1 MSVPQSLN
9 ISTALCLIKSKPKH
23 LTVQEYIRALRPHIR
38 TIHRN
43 GQVYRQIDHSAFWQ
57 DQHDG
62 LKAILEKERDATFIL
77 KQQNDTLESQVTQLL
92 ARSKPGRKRKVEQEE
107 PEKVKKLKAGTIA
120 ITEFGLAADIDPVIK
135 AMRHIH
141 RVQTLCRGRMWSTDS
156 NELAYNLIQ
165 TMQAMENIIDPLA
178 NKKHSADSCKQT
190 ITAVARSCIT
200 VFHGLKRMESLDSD
214 DGFPSHVV
222 HACVCFFGIVF
233 TSIENA
239 ARLQVE
245 SKQPDRGTAILQA
258 LSTLAN
264 SLINILRGSS
274 PNCPSHAEILE
285 GATYDLL
292 HRLGETTHELL
303 MDGPRHDDIEH
314 EMQKLPLPDDRR
326 LDPVRQTVVRTMLT
340 AAPFLLDCLRKALIG
355 AQDQPLAAFARLKLQ
370 RTLVDRIFGPGTRG
384 PNASEDVLRLPEVF
398 GEPPMAAE
406 PIKKEDTQTK
416 TDQFEEEIWALVGW
430 DILAFED
437 KLHCFDKYNKL
448 FRMTCSH
455 ELAFDVSLISLES
468 AGSGCKVVEQQL
480 HDKKAFQGGHSCTLA
495 SMPPSISSLPAG
507 DRSPSSSPPHPP
519 ARKRKKPS
527 AATTAAATPSASS
540 QPPASL
546 GRQQSIQNLFA
557 DQASAAASPSTA
569 TDSSPN
575 RKKVKNQ
582 PFNMQSDMY
591 SFSSKV
597 IGGNLPAATST
608 TRRTP
613 GRLNKGFTPKAGTTK
628 LVVKT
633 LKPQPAWDG
642 NKYFEDTWAQLDRAL
657 NVIFTQAPVDFSM
670 EELYRGVE
678 NLCRQKR
685 AEEIYVKLSSKC
697 KAHVRGPM
705 KTSLL
710 SKQRQSN
717 VQVLDDVLGAWTAWS
732 KQMTVIRCIFYYMDR
747 SYLLQTSRGSLQDV
761 TIKIFR
767 DNIFEDPSLK
777 LAIIDGACDL
787 ISADRAGQ
795 ELEPSHL
802 SQAIT
807 MFHDLAT
814 YSTSFEPRM
823 LASAQRYVVEWANE
837 KSAEKPLPEYV
848 NEAVTFMTKEIER
861 CELFD
866 TGSQIV
872 FDDKNDTQMV
882 VRLLSLKTRLDHI
895 WRTSFHRS
903 EELGH
908 ALRESFETFINKT
921 KKAAATHGTDNS
933 RTGEMIAKYVDQL
946 LRGGAKV
953 IPTDLTLHARD
964 NAGKEEFDDNEAM
977 DEDSE
982 VNAQLD
988 QVLDLF
994 RFVHGKAV
1002 FEAFYKKD
1010 LARRL
1015 LMGRSASAD
1024 AERSMLAR
1032 LKTECGAE
1040 FTHNL
1045 EQMFKD
1051 VELAREEMSSYK
1063 SRMEEREERPKVDLN
1078 VNVLS
1083 AAAWPTYPDV
1093 PVVIPADIKTA
1104 IDEYERH
1111 YKSKHSGRKL
1121 DWKHSLAHCQMK
1133 AKFAKGTKELVVS
1146 SFQAIILLLFNGI
1159 DATTHLTYD
1168 FIKSESGLPEAEVNR
1183 TLQSLACAK
1192 LRPLAKH
1199 PKGREISPTDTFTV
1213 DPSFWHDKYRVKI
1226 NQVQLKETKEENKE
1240 THERV
1245 AADRNFEC
1253 QAAVVRV
1260 MKSRKTI
1267 GHSELIAEVIT
1278 ATRSRGVLDVKD
1290 IKKNI
1295 DRLIE
1300 KDYMER
1306 EEGNMYS
1313 YIA

>member
-1 MSVPQSLN
+1 MSIPQSLN

-92 ARSKPGRKRKVEQEE
+92 ARSKPGRKRKAEQEE

-406 PIKKEDTQTK
+406 PIKKEDIQTK

-437 KLHCFDKYNKL
+437 KLHCFDKYNKP

-519 ARKRKKPS
+519 ARKRKRPS

-767 DNIFEDPSLK
+767 DNIFEDPNLK

-1093 PVVIPADIKTA
+1093 PVVIPTDIKTA

-1159 DATTHLTYD
+1159 DASTHLTHD

>member
-1 MSVPQSLN
+1 MSIPQSLN

-200 VFHGLKRMESLDSD
+200 VFHGLKRMESLDSN

-239 ARLQVE
+239 ARLQAE

-264 SLINILRGSS
+264 SLITILRGSS

-303 MDGPRHDDIEH
+303 MDGPQHDDIEH
-314 EMQKLPLPDDRR
+314 EVQKLPLPDDKR
-326 LDPVRQTVVRTMLT
+326 LDPVRQTAMRTMLT

-384 PNASEDVLRLPEVF
+384 PNASEDVLGLPEVF
-398 GEPPMAAE
+398 GEPPMAAN
-406 PIKKEDTQTK
+406 PIKKEDIRTK

-430 DILAFED
+430 DILACED
-437 KLHCFDKYNKL
+437 KLHCFDTYNKL
-448 FRMTCSH
+448 FEMSCSH
-455 ELAFDVSLISLES
+455 GLALDVFFIDLES
-468 AGSGCKVVEQQL
+468 AGSGCKVVEQQS
-480 HDKKAFQGGHSCTLA
+480 HDEKVLQGGHSCTPA

-519 ARKRKKPS
+519 ARKRKRPS

-608 TRRTP
+608 ARRTP

-767 DNIFEDPSLK
+767 DNIFEDPDLK

-882 VRLLSLKTRLDHI
+882 VRLLSLKTRLDHV
-895 WRTSFHRS
+895 WRTAFHRS

>member
-1 MSVPQSLN
+1 MSIPQPLN

-141 RVQTLCRGRMWSTDS
+141 RVQALCRGRMWSTDS

-406 PIKKEDTQTK
+406 PIKKEDIQTK
-416 TDQFEEEIWALVGW
+416 TNQFEEEIWALVGW

-448 FRMTCSH
+448 FRMTCSQ

-519 ARKRKKPS
+519 ARKRKRPS

-597 IGGNLPAATST
+597 IGGNLPATTST

-767 DNIFEDPSLK
+767 DNIFEHPNLK

-1093 PVVIPADIKTA
+1093 PVVIPTDIKTA

-1159 DATTHLTYD
+1159 DASTHLTHD

>member
-1 MSVPQSLN
+1 MSIPQSLN

-23 LTVQEYIRALRPHIR
+23 LTVQGYNP
-38 TIHRN
+38 
-43 GQVYRQIDHSAFWQ
+43 FWQ
-57 DQHDG
+57 DQYDG
-62 LKAILEKERDATFIL
+62 LKAILEKERDATFVL

-190 ITAVARSCIT
+190 ITAVARTCIT
-200 VFHGLKRMESLDSD
+200 VFHGLKRMESLNSN

-222 HACVCFFGIVF
+222 HACVCFFGILF

-245 SKQPDRGTAILQA
+245 SKQPDRGTAVLQA

-406 PIKKEDTQTK
+406 PIKKEDIQTK

-430 DILAFED
+430 DILACED
-437 KLHCFDKYNKL
+437 RF
-448 FRMTCSH
+448 
-455 ELAFDVSLISLES
+455 
-468 AGSGCKVVEQQL
+468 
-480 HDKKAFQGGHSCTLA
+480 HSCTLA

-519 ARKRKKPS
+519 AKKRKRPS

-767 DNIFEDPSLK
+767 DNIFEDPNLK
-777 LAIIDGACDL
+777 LAIIDGACEL

-861 CELFD
+861 CELFGLDQSTRRDLLALLEEHIIKEKVDYLTNQDSVADLLDDYAVNDLEQLHSLLQRRRLGSKIKPAFARWVED

>member
-1 MSVPQSLN
+1 M
-9 ISTALCLIKSKPKH
+9 I
-23 LTVQEYIRALRPHIR
+23 EYIRALRPHIR

-77 KQQNDTLESQVTQLL
+77 KQQNDALESQVTQLL

-120 ITEFGLAADIDPVIK
+120 ITEFGLAANIDP

-141 RVQTLCRGRMWSTDS
+141 RAQTLCRGRMWSTDS

-200 VFHGLKRMESLDSD
+200 VFHGLKRMESLDSN

-222 HACVCFFGIVF
+222 HACMCFFGILF
-233 TSIENA
+233 TGIENA

-314 EMQKLPLPDDRR
+314 EMQKLPLPDDKR
-326 LDPVRQTVVRTMLT
+326 LDPGRQTVVRTMLT

-406 PIKKEDTQTK
+406 PIKKEDIQTK

-430 DILAFED
+430 DILACED
-437 KLHCFDKYNKL
+437 RLK
-448 FRMTCSH
+448 
-455 ELAFDVSLISLES
+455 
-468 AGSGCKVVEQQL
+468 
-480 HDKKAFQGGHSCTLA
+480 
-495 SMPPSISSLPAG
+495 
-507 DRSPSSSPPHPP
+507 
-519 ARKRKKPS
+519 RKRPS

-546 GRQQSIQNLFA
+546 DRQQSIQNLFA

-569 TDSSPN
+569 IDSSPN

-608 TRRTP
+608 ARRTP

-685 AEEIYVKLSSKC
+685 AEEIYVRLSSKC

-767 DNIFEDPSLK
+767 DNIFEDPNLK

-823 LASAQRYVVEWANE
+823 LASAQRYVVEWADE

-1093 PVVIPADIKTA
+1093 PVVVPADIKTA

>member
-1 MSVPQSLN
+1 MLPDDQNQSPALPRILIVGAGSRGN
-9 ISTALCLIKSKPKH
+9 AYARAVSESGQGIVAAIAEPIAFKRNLLGSKYIWGSKNSPSDGQEFEDWRAFLQWETNRRTDAAAGRQVQPGIDGIFVCILDEQHAEVITALGH
-23 LTVQEYIRALRPHIR
+23 LA
-38 TIHRN
+38 IH
-43 GQVYRQIDHSAFWQ
+43 
-57 DQHDG
+57 
-62 LKAILEKERDATFIL
+62 
-77 KQQNDTLESQVTQLL
+77 
-92 ARSKPGRKRKVEQEE
+92 
-107 PEKVKKLKAGTIA
+107 
-120 ITEFGLAADIDPVIK
+120 
-135 AMRHIH
+135 
-141 RVQTLCRGRMWSTDS
+141 TLC
-156 NELAYNLIQ
+156 EKPLATTLKDCLAISS
-165 TMQAMENIIDPLA
+165 AMSSQQGGQSAIFGIGHVLRYSPHNMLLRKLVLEDQIIGPLA

-190 ITAVARSCIT
+190 ITAVARTCIT
-200 VFHGLKRMESLDSD
+200 VFHGLKRMESLNSN

-222 HACVCFFGIVF
+222 HACVCFFGILF

-245 SKQPDRGTAILQA
+245 SKQPDRGTAVLQA

-303 MDGPRHDDIEH
+303 MDGPQHDDIEH
-314 EMQKLPLPDDRR
+314 EVQKLPLPDDKR
-326 LDPVRQTVVRTMLT
+326 LDPVRQTAMRTMLT
-340 AAPFLLDCLRKALIG
+340 AAPFLLVCLRKALIG

-384 PNASEDVLRLPEVF
+384 SNASEDVLGLPEVF
-398 GEPPMAAE
+398 GEPPMAAN
-406 PIKKEDTQTK
+406 PIKKEDIQTK

-430 DILAFED
+430 DILACED
-437 KLHCFDKYNKL
+437 KLHCFDTYNKL
-448 FRMTCSH
+448 FEMFCSH
-455 ELAFDVSLISLES
+455 DLALDVFFINLES
-468 AGSGCKVVEQQL
+468 AGSGCKVVEQQS
-480 HDKKAFQGGHSCTLA
+480 HDEKVLQRGHSCTPA

-519 ARKRKKPS
+519 ARKRKRPS

-569 TDSSPN
+569 IDSSPN

-608 TRRTP
+608 ARRTP

-861 CELFD
+861 CELFVGLDSWAIGTDHHSSSPSSPRLTLPEFALASRFTPHRAKPLIHNLTVD
-866 TGSQIV
+866 TGQELCRHPP
-872 FDDKNDTQMV
+872 TLHHCQV
-882 VRLLSLKTRLDHI
+882 VR
-895 WRTSFHRS
+895 
-903 EELGH
+903 
-908 ALRESFETFINKT
+908 
-921 KKAAATHGTDNS
+921 
-933 RTGEMIAKYVDQL
+933 
-946 LRGGAKV
+946 
-953 IPTDLTLHARD
+953 
-964 NAGKEEFDDNEAM
+964 
-977 DEDSE
+977 
-982 VNAQLD
+982 
-988 QVLDLF
+988 
-994 RFVHGKAV
+994 
-1002 FEAFYKKD
+1002 
-1010 LARRL
+1010 
-1015 LMGRSASAD
+1015 
-1024 AERSMLAR
+1024 
-1032 LKTECGAE
+1032 
-1040 FTHNL
+1040 
-1045 EQMFKD
+1045 
-1051 VELAREEMSSYK
+1051 
-1063 SRMEEREERPKVDLN
+1063 
-1078 VNVLS
+1078 
-1083 AAAWPTYPDV
+1083 
-1093 PVVIPADIKTA
+1093 A
-1104 IDEYERH
+1104 ID
-1111 YKSKHSGRKL
+1111 
-1121 DWKHSLAHCQMK
+1121 
-1133 AKFAKGTKELVVS
+1133 
-1146 SFQAIILLLFNGI
+1146 N
-1159 DATTHLTYD
+1159 
-1168 FIKSESGLPEAEVNR
+1168 
-1183 TLQSLACAK
+1183 
-1192 LRPLAKH
+1192 
-1199 PKGREISPTDTFTV
+1199 
-1213 DPSFWHDKYRVKI
+1213 
-1226 NQVQLKETKEENKE
+1226 
-1240 THERV
+1240 
-1245 AADRNFEC
+1245 
-1253 QAAVVRV
+1253 
-1260 MKSRKTI
+1260 
-1267 GHSELIAEVIT
+1267 
-1278 ATRSRGVLDVKD
+1278 
-1290 IKKNI
+1290 
-1295 DRLIE
+1295 
-1300 KDYMER
+1300 
-1306 EEGNMYS
+1306 
-1313 YIA
+1313 

>member
-1 MSVPQSLN
+1 MSIPQSLN
-9 ISTALCLIKSKPKH
+9 ISTALCLIKSKPNH

-38 TIHRN
+38 TIHSN

-62 LKAILEKERDATFIL
+62 LKATLEKERDATFIL

-156 NELAYNLIQ
+156 NELAHNLIQ

-200 VFHGLKRMESLDSD
+200 VFHGLKRMESLDSN

-222 HACVCFFGIVF
+222 HACVCFFGILF

-245 SKQPDRGTAILQA
+245 SKQPDRGTAVLQA

-303 MDGPRHDDIEH
+303 MDGPQHDDIEH
-314 EMQKLPLPDDRR
+314 EVQKLPLPDDKR
-326 LDPVRQTVVRTMLT
+326 LDPVRQTAMRTMLT
-340 AAPFLLDCLRKALIG
+340 AAPFLLNCLRKALIG

-370 RTLVDRIFGPGTRG
+370 RTLVDRIFGHGTRG
-384 PNASEDVLRLPEVF
+384 PNASEDVLGLPEVF
-398 GEPPMAAE
+398 GEPPMAAN
-406 PIKKEDTQTK
+406 PIKKEDIQTK

-430 DILAFED
+430 DILACED
-437 KLHCFDKYNKL
+437 KLHCFDTYNKL
-448 FRMTCSH
+448 FETFCSH
-455 ELAFDVSLISLES
+455 ELAFDVFSTNLES
-468 AGSGCKVVEQQL
+468 AGSGCKVVEQQS
-480 HDKKAFQGGHSCTLA
+480 HDEKVLQRGHSCTLA

-519 ARKRKKPS
+519 ARKRKRPS

-685 AEEIYVKLSSKC
+685 AEEIYVRLSSKC

-767 DNIFEDPSLK
+767 DNIFEDPNLK

-1159 DATTHLTYD
+1159 DASTHLTYD

>member
-1 MSVPQSLN
+1 MSIPQSLN

-38 TIHRN
+38 TIHSN

-57 DQHDG
+57 DQYDG
-62 LKAILEKERDATFIL
+62 LKAILEKERDATFVL

-141 RVQTLCRGRMWSTDS
+141 RMQTLCRGRMWSTDS

-274 PNCPSHAEILE
+274 PDCPSHAEILE

-292 HRLGETTHELL
+292 HRLGETTHEVL

-314 EMQKLPLPDDRR
+314 EMQKIPLPDDRR

-384 PNASEDVLRLPEVF
+384 PNASEDVLRLAEVF

-406 PIKKEDTQTK
+406 PIKKEDIQTK

-507 DRSPSSSPPHPP
+507 DRSPSSSPPYPP
-519 ARKRKKPS
+519 ARKRKRPS

-767 DNIFEDPSLK
+767 DNIFEDPNLK
-777 LAIIDGACDL
+777 FAIIDGACDL

-837 KSAEKPLPEYV
+837 KSAENALPEYV

-872 FDDKNDTQMV
+872 FDDKNDAQMV

-1159 DATTHLTYD
+1159 DASTHLTYD

>member
-1 MSVPQSLN
+1 MSIPQSLN

-38 TIHRN
+38 TIHSN

-62 LKAILEKERDATFIL
+62 LKATLEKERDATFIL
-77 KQQNDTLESQVTQLL
+77 KQQNDALESQVTQLL

-120 ITEFGLAADIDPVIK
+120 ITEFGLAANIDPVIK

-190 ITAVARSCIT
+190 ITAVARTCIT
-200 VFHGLKRMESLDSD
+200 VFHGLKRMESLNSN

-222 HACVCFFGIVF
+222 HACVCFFGILF

-245 SKQPDRGTAILQA
+245 SKQPDRGTAVLQA

-303 MDGPRHDDIEH
+303 MDGPQHDDIEH
-314 EMQKLPLPDDRR
+314 EVQKLPLPDDKR

-384 PNASEDVLRLPEVF
+384 PNASEDVLGLPEVF
-398 GEPPMAAE
+398 GEPPTAAN
-406 PIKKEDTQTK
+406 PIKKEDIQTK

-437 KLHCFDKYNKL
+437 RLHCFDTYNKL
-448 FRMTCSH
+448 FEMSCSH
-455 ELAFDVSLISLES
+455 DLALDVFFINLES
-468 AGSGCKVVEQQL
+468 AGSGCKVVEQQS
-480 HDKKAFQGGHSCTLA
+480 HDEKVLQRGHSCTPA

-519 ARKRKKPS
+519 ARKRKRPS

-697 KAHVRGPM
+697 KAHVRGPV

-710 SKQRQSN
+710 SKQKQSN

-767 DNIFEDPSLK
+767 DNIFEDPNLK

-848 NEAVTFMTKEIER
+848 NEAITFMTKEIER

-1159 DATTHLTYD
+1159 DASTHLTYD

>member
-1 MSVPQSLN
+1 M
-9 ISTALCLIKSKPKH
+9 I
-23 LTVQEYIRALRPHIR
+23 EYIRALRPHIR
-38 TIHRN
+38 TIHSN

-62 LKAILEKERDATFIL
+62 LKATLEKERDATFIL
-77 KQQNDTLESQVTQLL
+77 KQQNDALESQVTQLL

-120 ITEFGLAADIDPVIK
+120 ITEFGLAADIGP

-200 VFHGLKRMESLDSD
+200 VFHGLKRMKSLDSD

-340 AAPFLLDCLRKALIG
+340 AAPFLLDSLRKALIG

-406 PIKKEDTQTK
+406 PIKKEDIQTK

-437 KLHCFDKYNKL
+437 KLK
-448 FRMTCSH
+448 
-455 ELAFDVSLISLES
+455 
-468 AGSGCKVVEQQL
+468 
-480 HDKKAFQGGHSCTLA
+480 
-495 SMPPSISSLPAG
+495 
-507 DRSPSSSPPHPP
+507 
-519 ARKRKKPS
+519 RKRPS

-861 CELFD
+861 CELFGLDQSTRRDLLALLEEHIIKEKVDYLTNQDSVADLLDDYAVKDLEQLHSLLQRRRLGSKIKPAFARWVED

-1159 DATTHLTYD
+1159 DASTHLTYD

>member
-1 MSVPQSLN
+1 
-9 ISTALCLIKSKPKH
+9 
-23 LTVQEYIRALRPHIR
+23 
-38 TIHRN
+38 
-43 GQVYRQIDHSAFWQ
+43 
-57 DQHDG
+57 
-62 LKAILEKERDATFIL
+62 
-77 KQQNDTLESQVTQLL
+77 
-92 ARSKPGRKRKVEQEE
+92 
-107 PEKVKKLKAGTIA
+107 
-120 ITEFGLAADIDPVIK
+120 
-135 AMRHIH
+135 
-141 RVQTLCRGRMWSTDS
+141 MWSTDS

-190 ITAVARSCIT
+190 ITAVARTCIT
-200 VFHGLKRMESLDSD
+200 VFHGLKRMESLNSN

-222 HACVCFFGIVF
+222 HACVCFFGILF

-245 SKQPDRGTAILQA
+245 SKQPDRGTAVLQA

-303 MDGPRHDDIEH
+303 MDGPQHDDIEH
-314 EMQKLPLPDDRR
+314 EVQKLPLPDDKR

-384 PNASEDVLRLPEVF
+384 PNASEDVLGLPEVF
-398 GEPPMAAE
+398 GEPPTAAN
-406 PIKKEDTQTK
+406 PIKKEDIQTK

-437 KLHCFDKYNKL
+437 RLHCFDTYNKL
-448 FRMTCSH
+448 FEMSCSH
-455 ELAFDVSLISLES
+455 DLALDVFFINLES
-468 AGSGCKVVEQQL
+468 AGSGCKVVEQQS
-480 HDKKAFQGGHSCTLA
+480 HDEKVLQRGHSCTPA

-519 ARKRKKPS
+519 ARKRKRPS

-697 KAHVRGPM
+697 KAHVRGPV

-710 SKQRQSN
+710 SKQKQSN

-848 NEAVTFMTKEIER
+848 NEAITFMTKEIER

-1159 DATTHLTYD
+1159 DASTHLTYD

-1278 ATRSRGVLDVKD
+1278 TTRSRGVLDVKD

>member
-1 MSVPQSLN
+1 M
-9 ISTALCLIKSKPKH
+9 
-23 LTVQEYIRALRPHIR
+23 
-38 TIHRN
+38 
-43 GQVYRQIDHSAFWQ
+43 
-57 DQHDG
+57 
-62 LKAILEKERDATFIL
+62 
-77 KQQNDTLESQVTQLL
+77 
-92 ARSKPGRKRKVEQEE
+92 
-107 PEKVKKLKAGTIA
+107 IA
-120 ITEFGLAADIDPVIK
+120 
-135 AMRHIH
+135 
-141 RVQTLCRGRMWSTDS
+141 

-200 VFHGLKRMESLDSD
+200 VFHGLKRMESLDSN

-222 HACVCFFGIVF
+222 HACVCFFGILF

-245 SKQPDRGTAILQA
+245 SKQPDRGTTILQA
-258 LSTLAN
+258 LSTLTN

-314 EMQKLPLPDDRR
+314 EMQSLPLPDDKR
-326 LDPVRQTVVRTMLT
+326 LDPGRQTVVRTMLT

-370 RTLVDRIFGPGTRG
+370 RTLIDRIFGPGTRG

-406 PIKKEDTQTK
+406 PIKKEDIQTK

-430 DILAFED
+430 DILVCED
-437 KLHCFDKYNKL
+437 RL
-448 FRMTCSH
+448 S
-455 ELAFDVSLISLES
+455 S
-468 AGSGCKVVEQQL
+468 ASREGSGFDSGVPCRENS
-480 HDKKAFQGGHSCTLA
+480 HSCTLA

-519 ARKRKKPS
+519 ARKRKRPS

-546 GRQQSIQNLFA
+546 GRQQSIQNLLA

-569 TDSSPN
+569 IDSSPN

-767 DNIFEDPSLK
+767 DNIFEDPNLK

-837 KSAEKPLPEYV
+837 KSAEKPLLEYV

-861 CELFD
+861 CELFGLDQSTRRDLLALLEEHFIKEKVDYLTNQDSVADLLDDYAVKDLEQLHSLLQRRRLGSKIKPAFARWVED

-882 VRLLSLKTRLDHI
+882 IRLLSLKTRLDHI

-921 KKAAATHGTDNS
+921 KKAAATHDTDNS

-1159 DATTHLTYD
+1159 DASTHLTYD

>member
-1 MSVPQSLN
+1 MSIPQSLN

-38 TIHRN
+38 TIHSN

-62 LKAILEKERDATFIL
+62 LKATLEKERDATFIL
-77 KQQNDTLESQVTQLL
+77 KQQNDALESQVTQLL

-120 ITEFGLAADIDPVIK
+120 ITEFGLAANIDPVIK

-190 ITAVARSCIT
+190 ITAVARTCIT
-200 VFHGLKRMESLDSD
+200 VFHGLKRMESLNSN

-222 HACVCFFGIVF
+222 HACVCFFGILF

-245 SKQPDRGTAILQA
+245 SKQPDRGTAVLQA

-303 MDGPRHDDIEH
+303 MDGPQHDDIEH
-314 EMQKLPLPDDRR
+314 EVQKLPLPDDKR

-384 PNASEDVLRLPEVF
+384 PNASEDVLGLPEVF
-398 GEPPMAAE
+398 GEPPTAAN
-406 PIKKEDTQTK
+406 PIKKEDIQTK

-430 DILAFED
+430 NILAFED
-437 KLHCFDKYNKL
+437 RLHCFDTYNKL
-448 FRMTCSH
+448 FEMSCSH
-455 ELAFDVSLISLES
+455 DLALDVFFINLES
-468 AGSGCKVVEQQL
+468 AGSGCKVVEQQS
-480 HDKKAFQGGHSCTLA
+480 HDEKVLQRGHSCTPA

-519 ARKRKKPS
+519 ARKRKRPS

-697 KAHVRGPM
+697 KAHVRGPV

-710 SKQRQSN
+710 SKQKQSN

-767 DNIFEDPSLK
+767 DNIFEDPNLK

-848 NEAVTFMTKEIER
+848 NEAITFMTKEIER

-1159 DATTHLTYD
+1159 DASTHLTYD

>member
-1 MSVPQSLN
+1 M
-9 ISTALCLIKSKPKH
+9 I
-23 LTVQEYIRALRPHIR
+23 EYIRALRPHIR
-38 TIHRN
+38 TIHSN

-57 DQHDG
+57 DQHNG
-62 LKAILEKERDATFIL
+62 LKATLEKERDATFIL
-77 KQQNDTLESQVTQLL
+77 KQQNDALESQVTQLL

-120 ITEFGLAADIDPVIK
+120 ITEFGLAANIDP

-190 ITAVARSCIT
+190 ITAVARTCIT
-200 VFHGLKRMESLDSD
+200 VFHGLKRMESLNSN

-222 HACVCFFGIVF
+222 HACVCFFGILF

-245 SKQPDRGTAILQA
+245 SKQPDRGTAVLQA

-303 MDGPRHDDIEH
+303 MDGPQHDDIEH
-314 EMQKLPLPDDRR
+314 EVQKLPLPDDKR
-326 LDPVRQTVVRTMLT
+326 LDPVRQTAMRTMLT

-370 RTLVDRIFGPGTRG
+370 
-384 PNASEDVLRLPEVF
+384 LPCRE
-398 GEPPMAAE
+398 
-406 PIKKEDTQTK
+406 
-416 TDQFEEEIWALVGW
+416 
-430 DILAFED
+430 
-437 KLHCFDKYNKL
+437 N
-448 FRMTCSH
+448 S
-455 ELAFDVSLISLES
+455 
-468 AGSGCKVVEQQL
+468 
-480 HDKKAFQGGHSCTLA
+480 HSCTLA

-519 ARKRKKPS
+519 ARKRKRPS

-861 CELFD
+861 CELFGLDQSTRRDLLALLEEHIIKEKVDYLTNQDSVADLLDDYAVKDLEQLHSLLQRRRLGSKIKPAFARWVED

-1159 DATTHLTYD
+1159 DASTHLTYD

>member
-1 MSVPQSLN
+1 
-9 ISTALCLIKSKPKH
+9 
-23 LTVQEYIRALRPHIR
+23 YIRALRPHIR
-38 TIHRN
+38 TIHSN

-62 LKAILEKERDATFIL
+62 LKATLEKERDATFIL
-77 KQQNDTLESQVTQLL
+77 KQQNDALESQVTQLL

-120 ITEFGLAADIDPVIK
+120 ITEFGLAANIDPVIK

-190 ITAVARSCIT
+190 ITAVARTCIT
-200 VFHGLKRMESLDSD
+200 VFHGLKRMESLNSN

-222 HACVCFFGIVF
+222 HACVCFFGILF

-245 SKQPDRGTAILQA
+245 SKQPDRGTAVLQA

-303 MDGPRHDDIEH
+303 MDGPQHDDIEH
-314 EMQKLPLPDDRR
+314 EVQKLPLPDDKR

-384 PNASEDVLRLPEVF
+384 PNASEDVLGLPEVF
-398 GEPPMAAE
+398 GEPPTAAN
-406 PIKKEDTQTK
+406 PIKKEDIQTK

-437 KLHCFDKYNKL
+437 RLHCFDTYNKL
-448 FRMTCSH
+448 FEMSCSH
-455 ELAFDVSLISLES
+455 DLALDVFFINLES
-468 AGSGCKVVEQQL
+468 AGSGCKVVEQQS
-480 HDKKAFQGGHSCTLA
+480 HDEKVLQRGHSCTPA

-519 ARKRKKPS
+519 ARKRKRPS

-697 KAHVRGPM
+697 KAHVRGPV

-710 SKQRQSN
+710 SKQKQSN

-767 DNIFEDPSLK
+767 DNIFEDPNLK

-848 NEAVTFMTKEIER
+848 NEAITFMTKEIER

-1159 DATTHLTYD
+1159 DASTHLTYD

>member
-1 MSVPQSLN
+1 MSIPQSLN

-38 TIHRN
+38 TIHSN

-62 LKAILEKERDATFIL
+62 LKATLEKERDATFIL
-77 KQQNDTLESQVTQLL
+77 KQQNDALESQVTQLL

-120 ITEFGLAADIDPVIK
+120 ITEFGLAANIDPVIK

-190 ITAVARSCIT
+190 ITAVARTCIT
-200 VFHGLKRMESLDSD
+200 VFHGLKRMESLNSN

-222 HACVCFFGIVF
+222 HACVCFFGILF

-245 SKQPDRGTAILQA
+245 SKQPDRGTAVLQA

-303 MDGPRHDDIEH
+303 MDGPQHDDIEH
-314 EMQKLPLPDDRR
+314 EVQKLPLPDDKR

-384 PNASEDVLRLPEVF
+384 PNASGDVLGLPEVF
-398 GEPPMAAE
+398 GEPPTAAN
-406 PIKKEDTQTK
+406 PIKKEDKQTK

-437 KLHCFDKYNKL
+437 RLHCFDTYNKL
-448 FRMTCSH
+448 FEMSCSH
-455 ELAFDVSLISLES
+455 DLALDVFFINLES
-468 AGSGCKVVEQQL
+468 AGSGCKVVEQQS
-480 HDKKAFQGGHSCTLA
+480 HDEKVLQRGHSCTPA

-519 ARKRKKPS
+519 ARKRKRPS

-697 KAHVRGPM
+697 KAHVRGPV

-710 SKQRQSN
+710 SKQKQSN

-767 DNIFEDPSLK
+767 DNIFEDPNLK

-848 NEAVTFMTKEIER
+848 NEAITFMTKEIER

-1159 DATTHLTYD
+1159 DASTHLTYD